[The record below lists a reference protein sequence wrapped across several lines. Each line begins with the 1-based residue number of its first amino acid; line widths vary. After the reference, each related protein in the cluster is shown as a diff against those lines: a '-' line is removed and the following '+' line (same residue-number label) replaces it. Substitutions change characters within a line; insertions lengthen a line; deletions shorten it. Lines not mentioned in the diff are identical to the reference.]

1 MPPSQKGKLDLK
13 LIRCPL
19 CNKGLFKMSPAFTF
33 FYVVMPCPR
42 CSNRRGAPVY
52 VTVYISLETPVAPV
66 VDSNAENLASA

>member
-1 MPPSQKGKLDLK
+1 MTPHQNGKLDLK

-19 CNKGLFKMSPAFTF
+19 CNKGLFKMSPALAG
-33 FYVVMPCPR
+33 FYIVMPCPR

-66 VDSNAENLASA
+66 VDSNTGNLASA